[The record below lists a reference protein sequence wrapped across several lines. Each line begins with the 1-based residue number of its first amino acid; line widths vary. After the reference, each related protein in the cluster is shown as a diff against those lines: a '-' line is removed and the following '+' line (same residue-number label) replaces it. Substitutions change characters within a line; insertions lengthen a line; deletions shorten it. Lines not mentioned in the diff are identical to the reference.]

1 MELKDKTIIIFG
13 ASSGI
18 GEALARTLAKENRVG
33 TFSRRPFPN
42 PHQNIFHIQGDVTN
56 PEDIHRAMNLLKD
69 KWNSIDGFIYSVGQA
84 QITNFEN
91 FRAKDVRELMD
102 ANFFGFLNCLE
113 EVLPQLLK
121 KKQGFVGMV
130 SALMVGRSLPNG
142 AAYFST
148 KAAQH
153 VFFEGL
159 RMDLQN
165 QGIRFFEIRPGLV
178 DTPMAREADVKSDKM
193 WSADKAAQ
201 HIVLQMKRNE
211 TDISFPLDLKLLTQ
225 SLNVLPDTAYFKLIK
240 SQMDKNFRNKNNKSK
255 LES

>member
-18 GEALARTLAKENRVG
+18 GEALARSLSKDNRVG
-33 TFSRRPFPN
+33 TFSRRPFNSPN
-42 PHQNIFHIQGDVTN
+42 QNSLHVQGDVTK
-56 PEDIHRAMNLLKD
+56 PEDIKNAMTVFKD
-69 KWNSIDGFIYSVGQA
+69 KWAAIDGFIYSVGKA
-84 QITNFEN
+84 QITDFKK
-91 FRAKDVRELMD
+91 FQADDVRKLMD
-102 ANFFGFLNCLE
+102 TNFFGFLNCLE
-113 EVLPQLLK
+113 AILPDLLTQK
-121 KKQGFVGMV
+121 TGMIGMV

-165 QGIRFFEIRPGLV
+165 QGLHFFEIRPGLV
-178 DTPMAREADVKSDKM
+178 DTPMAREVDVKSDKM

-201 HIVLQMKRNE
+201 HIIQQMKRNE
-211 TDISFPLDLKLLTQ
+211 TDISFPLDLKLVTQ
-225 SLNVLPDTAYFKLIK
+225 SLNVLPDSAYFKIVK
-240 SQMDKNFRNKNNKSK
+240 SQMDKNFRNKN
-255 LES
+255 